1 VSVITRFKIIPSF
14 VLGLIVLSCSVFA
27 AIDTFEFNTDEER
40 QRFRTLSEE
49 LRCPKC
55 QNQNLAGSD
64 AAIALDLRT
73 QLHSMILSGK
83 NDEQIKDYMVER
95 YGEFVLYNPSVSPA
109 TYVLWY
115 GPFALLFIG
124 FIVVYFISRKRK
136 TVLQDVEQKQASAND
151 EIVKHQQ
158 QLQELLGKN
167 ND

>member
-1 VSVITRFKIIPSF
+1 VFVLTRSKIIPSF
-14 VLGLIVLSCSVFA
+14 ILGLIVFSSALFA
-27 AIDTFEFNTDEER
+27 AIDTFEFNTDEQR

-83 NDEQIKDYMVER
+83 NNEQIKDYMVER
-95 YGEFVLYNPSVSPA
+95 YGEFVLYNPSVSPT

-124 FIVVYFISRKRK
+124 FFAVYFISRKRK
-136 TVLQDVEQKQASAND
+136 TTQLDTEQKPLGTDDAAL
-151 EIVKHQQ
+151 KHQQ
-158 QLQELLGKN
+158 RLQDLLEKN
-167 ND
+167 DD